1 MKKSSKI
8 ITLTALIFSI
18 SISPIFAVTGGFE
31 DLDVLIEPIN
41 KFFTILKTISVC
53 AMVGFS
59 LFVAAKYLFAS
70 DSQKPEQMKGWFTA
84 LIVSAIMILVA
95 FLVPKLFGIGEVIS
109 DDGAVIAFQ
118 VAELASSISFV

>member
-1 MKKSSKI
+1 MKKTSKVLI
-8 ITLTALIFSI
+8 LAALIFAL
-18 SISPIFAVTGGFE
+18 SISPVFAVTGGFE
-31 DLDVLIEPIN
+31 DLDVLVEPIN

-84 LIVSAIMILVA
+84 LIVSAIMLLVA
-95 FLVPKLFGIGEVIS
+95 FLVPKLFGIGDVIS
-109 DDGAVIAFQ
+109 DDGAIV
-118 VAELASSISFV
+118 LAQNFETALSLI